1 MHVLVTNKYSKDQI
15 ATFKLVN
22 GDEIVAKIVEETET
36 SFLISKPCSVVP
48 SQQGI
53 ALMQTLFTADLNKVV
68 PLDKAHVILHAPTV
82 KEMEAYYIKMTTGIE
97 TVPAGGIIT

>member
-1 MHVLVTNKYSKDQI
+1 MLATKGYTKDQI

-22 GDEIVAKIVEETET
+22 GDEIVAKIVEETDK
-36 SFLISKPCSVVP
+36 SFQLSKPCSVVP
-48 SQQGI
+48 TQQGI
-53 ALMQTLFTADLNKVV
+53 SLMQTLFTADLNKVV